1 MVQGPIVA
9 NTFSGRASHLSQ
21 KVNAKQ
27 HLKPTSGLIS
37 AMVLPLLFAP
47 GKHRAPRLNDAEAV
61 PSRVRHPLGT
71 WAASLQQPVIP
82 NAFKIH
88 HLIDEYRAFHREL
101 PCWSDMEHLMNL
113 MSSAGQIVFEAWSWH
128 HSYLG
133 RIHDT
138 LHWTTHLNEMRLT
151 QVGSVS
157 SRHLR
162 PYHRGTWAVSALG
175 PILTVRVQ
183 IP

>member
-1 MVQGPIVA
+1 MRRP
-9 NTFSGRASHLSQ
+9 TRAHLSDLHFYKLQ
-21 KVNAKQ
+21 PPTETMADQSDQTAFANQLSARPNAR
-27 HLKPTSGLIS
+27 G
-37 AMVLPLLFAP
+37 
-47 GKHRAPRLNDAEAV
+47 AE
-61 PSRVRHPLGT
+61 
-71 WAASLQQPVIP
+71 VIP

-88 HLIDEYRAFHREL
+88 HLIDECRAFHREL
-101 PCWSDMEHLMNL
+101 PCWSDMQHLMNL

-157 SRHLR
+157 SRII
-162 PYHRGTWAVSALG
+162 TAS
-175 PILTVRVQ
+175 
-183 IP
+183 